1 MKIKTLAIVVLSALS
16 LSSTAALAETTPTT
30 VNGGT
35 VHFKG
40 EVVNAACA
48 VDAGSVDQT
57 VQLGQ
62 VRTASLKQ
70 TGATS
75 SAVGFNIQLNDC
87 DTSVAT
93 KAAVAF
99 LGTAIDSAHPKV
111 LALQSSAAG
120 SATNVGVQILD
131 RTGAELT
138 LDGATFSV
146 QTTLNNGTNTIPFQ
160 ARYYAIGEATPVLLM
175 RMRPSRFSIN
185 NLPRFRDVITGR
197 DAHPCAIKITMKRK
211 RLFLLASLLPMFA
224 LAGNKWNTTLP
235 GGNMQFQG
243 VIIAETCRIEA
254 GDKQMTVNMGQIS
267 SNRFHAVG
275 EDSAPVP
282 FVIHLRECSTVVSER
297 VGVAFHGVADGK
309 NPDVLSVGEGP
320 GIATNIGV
328 ALFDD
333 EGNLV
338 PINRPPANWKRLYSG
353 STSLHFIAKYRAT
366 GRRVT
371 GGIANA
377 QAWFSLTYQ

>member
-138 LDGATFSV
+138 LDGATFSA

-160 ARYYAIGEATPVLLM
+160 ARYYAIGEATLAQLM

>member
-1 MKIKTLAIVVLSALS
+1 
-16 LSSTAALAETTPTT
+16 
-30 VNGGT
+30 
-35 VHFKG
+35 
-40 EVVNAACA
+40 
-48 VDAGSVDQT
+48 
-57 VQLGQ
+57 
-62 VRTASLKQ
+62 
-70 TGATS
+70 
-75 SAVGFNIQLNDC
+75 
-87 DTSVAT
+87 
-93 KAAVAF
+93 
-99 LGTAIDSAHPKV
+99 
-111 LALQSSAAG
+111 
-120 SATNVGVQILD
+120 
-131 RTGAELT
+131 
-138 LDGATFSV
+138 
-146 QTTLNNGTNTIPFQ
+146 
-160 ARYYAIGEATPVLLM
+160 
-175 RMRPSRFSIN
+175 
-185 NLPRFRDVITGR
+185 
-197 DAHPCAIKITMKRK
+197 MKRK

-353 STSLHFIAKYRAT
+353 SASLHFIAKYRAT

>member
-16 LSSTAALAETTPTT
+16 LSSAAALADTTT

-70 TGATS
+70 AGATS

-87 DTSVAT
+87 DTTVAT

-99 LGTAIDSAHPKV
+99 LGTAIDATRTDV

-131 RTGAELT
+131 RTGNALT
-138 LDGATFSV
+138 LDGATFSA

-160 ARYYAIGEATPVLLM
+160 ARYYAVGAATP
-175 RMRPSRFSIN
+175 
-185 NLPRFRDVITGR
+185 G
-197 DAHPCAIKITMKRK
+197 A
-211 RLFLLASLLPMFA
+211 
-224 LAGNKWNTTLP
+224 
-235 GGNMQFQG
+235 
-243 VIIAETCRIEA
+243 
-254 GDKQMTVNMGQIS
+254 
-267 SNRFHAVG
+267 
-275 EDSAPVP
+275 
-282 FVIHLRECSTVVSER
+282 
-297 VGVAFHGVADGK
+297 
-309 NPDVLSVGEGP
+309 
-320 GIATNIGV
+320 
-328 ALFDD
+328 
-333 EGNLV
+333 
-338 PINRPPANWKRLYSG
+338 
-353 STSLHFIAKYRAT
+353 
-366 GRRVT
+366 
-371 GGIANA
+371 ANA
-377 QAWFSLTYQ
+377 DATFKVQYQ